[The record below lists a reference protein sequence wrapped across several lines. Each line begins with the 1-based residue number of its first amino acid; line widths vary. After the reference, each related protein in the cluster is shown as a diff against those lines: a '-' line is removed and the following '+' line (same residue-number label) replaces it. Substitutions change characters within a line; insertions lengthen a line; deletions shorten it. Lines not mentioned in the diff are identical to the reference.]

1 MIKKDFN
8 NIFVLK
14 YQFRIEVFYD
24 NDWHF
29 VQYFEDLGRAKFWFK
44 LYKDNFNSSRFRL
57 IQVLEVI

>member
-14 YQFRIEVFYD
+14 YQYHIEVFYD
-24 NDWHF
+24 NYWHF
-29 VQYFEDLGRAKFWFK
+29 VHNFEDLGRAKYWLK